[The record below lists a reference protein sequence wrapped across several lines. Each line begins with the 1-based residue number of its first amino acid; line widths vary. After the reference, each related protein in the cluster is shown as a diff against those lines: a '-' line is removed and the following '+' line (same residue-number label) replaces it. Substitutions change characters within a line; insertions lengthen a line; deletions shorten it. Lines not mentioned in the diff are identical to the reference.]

1 MSAAP
6 HARWIRELQLSP
18 GPRARIV
25 GLPHAGG
32 SAGFFRNWRGH
43 LRGELDLLAVQYPGR
58 EDRFGEPGAA
68 TIEALADPVAEA
80 LRHYTDRPLV
90 LFGHSL
96 GAVLAYEVA
105 VRLERAGRPPLRV
118 FVSGH
123 PAPHQQRRTDLHRQS
138 DQALLADITRLSP
151 DSRALFED
159 AELRAVYLPMIRRD
173 YQAIETYRCPRPT
186 LLDTPLDIVLPLDDT
201 EVDRHEALAWQQ
213 VTRGASRWAAF
224 EGGHFYL
231 KQQYPALVAWLTR
244 QIDLTLSAPK
254 ELP

>member
-6 HARWIRELQLSP
+6 HERWIRELQLSP

-43 LRGELDLLAVQYPGR
+43 LRWDLDLLAVQYPGR
-58 EDRFGEPGAA
+58 EDRFGEPGATA
-68 TIEALADPVAEA
+68 IEALAYPVAEA
-80 LRHYTDRPLV
+80 LRHDTDRPLV

-105 VRLERAGRPPLRV
+105 VRLERAGRAPLRV

-123 PAPHQQRRTDLHRQS
+123 PAPHRQRRTDLHRQS

-151 DSRALFED
+151 DSRALFENT
-159 AELRAVYLPMIRRD
+159 ELRAVYLPMIRRD

-186 LLDTPLDIVLPLDDT
+186 MLDTPLDIVLPLDDT

-231 KQQYPALVAWLTR
+231 KQQYPALIAWLTR
-244 QIDLTLSAPK
+244 QIDLTPSAPE